1 MMLSNLEL
9 YILLALPAAVAW
21 LSVSLYRQYKRLSHI
36 PGPRS
41 AGFSKWWF
49 VKATLSGRTHLDLYQ
64 VCEKYG
70 QIARI
75 SPNDVVTCDIGLIR
89 RMLSVRSQYTRS
101 TWYNGMRFEPHKNN
115 IVSMRDDATH
125 AIMRSRMAAGYSG
138 KDVDDLEQKIDTG
151 VVNLLGLLDS
161 YAKENRIFDFA
172 RKVQY
177 LAVDVVT
184 DLIFGET
191 FGDLT
196 SDADVN
202 GFLGAMERFVPTLI
216 VSTVLPWMIPL
227 LGMPFF
233 RPLIPSEH
241 DVLGVGRIM
250 GIAKRVV
257 SERYGDEKKTSR
269 DMLGSFV
276 ARGLTQEQAECEIA
290 ASIIAG
296 SDTTATAI
304 RSTML
309 YIMTNPRVLSSLQH
323 EIQSSLPPAAP
334 PSSTPTLTNDNHPPI
349 TITPYTHLR
358 TMPYL
363 QAVIKEGLRM
373 HPPAAGPMSKQV
385 PPDGDNW
392 NGIAFPPG
400 TRISLC
406 LWGVFRS
413 RALWGNDAD
422 EFRPERWLEV
432 GPEKR
437 AEMEAVWDVLFSAG
451 KWACLGRN
459 VAHIEMSKTI
469 VELLR
474 RFDFSVVDPTRPWK
488 SINCGVFLQSEMWVR
503 ARRRGEVM

>member
-1 MMLSNLEL
+1 
-9 YILLALPAAVAW
+9 
-21 LSVSLYRQYKRLSHI
+21 
-36 PGPRS
+36 
-41 AGFSKWWF
+41 
-49 VKATLSGRTHLDLYQ
+49 
-64 VCEKYG
+64 
-70 QIARI
+70 
-75 SPNDVVTCDIGLIR
+75 
-89 RMLSVRSQYTRS
+89 
-101 TWYNGMRFEPHKNN
+101 
-115 IVSMRDDATH
+115 
-125 AIMRSRMAAGYSG
+125 YSG

-349 TITPYTHLR
+349 TITPYNHLR

-469 VELLR
+469 VEALLR
-474 RFDFSVVDPTRPWK
+474 RWREEDGRD
-488 SINCGVFLQSEMWVR
+488 SERKTGGLGR
-503 ARRRGEVM
+503 AEGDVKESTPVLMRSSAFETV